1 MGKSGCVENLVC
13 LFFYFSCFVLVE
25 PRNRKGTRVNF
36 MTFLVFVTVRLEKK
50 NEVSGNA
57 RGFMYSKYVFNTTD
71 IIIDTLLNLIVNN
84 ERYFC

>member
-1 MGKSGCVENLVC
+1 
-13 LFFYFSCFVLVE
+13 
-25 PRNRKGTRVNF
+25 